1 VRLLRLAGFCYFP
14 SSFSRLPKASALTLA
29 FGKRRNNLNDWLKDE
44 ASVKRIN
51 HRWQQTIAKPV
62 EVQGTGY
69 VTGKHVRLR
78 FRPAPVSTGVVFVR
92 TDLGPQA
99 CIPACVEQVT
109 GTARRTTLGQPPVHV
124 SLVEHVLA
132 SLSGLRIDNCYVELD
147 APEPPGLDGSA
158 QGFVKALLQAGT
170 AIQSERRAIWTVDR
184 PVFYAA
190 PEATITLHP
199 LDTPELRV
207 SYLLD
212 YGLDS
217 PIPWQMCTQT
227 ITPGSFASQVAPCRT
242 FVTEKE
248 ALALRSQG
256 IGSRSVVTDLLVFG
270 MRGPIQNKLRF
281 ANEPARHKILDI
293 LGDLSLIGCDLRGHV
308 VAYRSGHPH
317 NVALVRLL
325 SLQMQTMY
333 RRQCVAA

>member
-1 VRLLRLAGFCYFP
+1 M
-14 SSFSRLPKASALTLA
+14 
-29 FGKRRNNLNDWLKDE
+29 
-44 ASVKRIN
+44 KRID
-51 HRWQQTIAKPV
+51 HRWQQTIAKAA

-78 FRPAPVSTGVVFVR
+78 FRPASPNTGIVFIR
-92 TDLGPQA
+92 TDLGSQA
-99 CIPACVEQVT
+99 CIRACVDEVT
-109 GTARRTTLGQPPVHV
+109 GTSRRTTLGHPPIHV

-132 SLSGLRIDNCYVELD
+132 ALSGLRIDNCYVELD

-158 QGFVKALLQAGT
+158 HAFVKAILNAGVSV
-170 AIQSERRAIWTVDR
+170 QYERQDIWTVDR
-184 PVFYAA
+184 PLFYAA

-212 YGLDS
+212 YGPDS
-217 PIPWQMCTQT
+217 PIPWQMCTVA
-227 ITPGSFASQVAPCRT
+227 ITPGSFASQVSSCRT
-242 FVTEKE
+242 FVTESE
-248 ALALRSQG
+248 AIALRSQG
-256 IGSRSVVTDLLVFG
+256 IGSNSVVSDLLVFG
-270 MRGPIQNKLRF
+270 RHGPIENTLRF
-281 ANEPARHKILDI
+281 GNEPARHKILDI

-325 SLQMQTMY
+325 SLQMQNIL
-333 RRQCVAA
+333 RRPCLAA